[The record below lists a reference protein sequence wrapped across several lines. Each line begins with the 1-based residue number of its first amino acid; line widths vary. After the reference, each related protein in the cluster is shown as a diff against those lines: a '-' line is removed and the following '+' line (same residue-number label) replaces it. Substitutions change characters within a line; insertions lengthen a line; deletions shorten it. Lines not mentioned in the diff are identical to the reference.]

1 MEYCLD
7 CGMKLKGRKDKKFCD
22 NYCRNHYNNVL
33 NRDRDAV
40 LKKINNILK
49 RNEAILKR
57 LNQNGVTRLTQNML
71 IAAGFDFNFFTH
83 QVQAGTGET
92 YNCCYHYG
100 YRIINEEELTVLAF
114 LDIHK
119 QIRNEH

>member
-7 CGMKLKGRKDKKFCD
+7 CGMKLKGRTDKKFCD
-22 NYCRNHYNNVL
+22 SYCRNHYNNVL
-33 NRDRDAV
+33 NKDRDAA
-40 LKKINNILK
+40 LKEINNILK

-57 LNQNGVTRLTQNML
+57 LNQNGVTKLTQNML

-83 QVQAGTGET
+83 QVQDNAGET

-100 YRIINEEELTVLAF
+100 YRILSKEELVLYVF
-114 LDIHK
+114 RDIPR
-119 QIRNEH
+119 QIRNES